1 MASASSATSTL
12 TGSRGDVVGSI
23 VAFEL
28 GDDEET
34 LFVTARGRGRGRGRG
49 AGRVDIAVCN

>member
-1 MASASSATSTL
+1 M
-12 TGSRGDVVGSI
+12 GSVVE
-23 VAFEL
+23 FEL
-28 GDDEET
+28 GDDGET